1 MRGLLGRLTNFFY
14 FPGTFLVLKLNVIC
28 PENLL
33 SPRQTGMVGCPAAA
47 LSQKIWT
54 PSGSLSSGGNT
65 GTRVFMQQSVPEPPV
80 SFFHFCCRNR
90 NWRWAPAHPP
100 THLKD
105 NISKPSLQIIVAVKL
120 SSGQWKIN
128 WNHILFPIVSLKGR
142 APESGCRLWKNKKMR
157 GTISNSTSSC
167 PAPDLWNKNPGVEEM
182 ESFKK
187 ILDCSD

>member
-90 NWRWAPAHPP
+90 NWRWAPATHHPP
-100 THLKD
+100 KRQHFQAFFANNCGCEIKFWTMEDKLKSHHVP
-105 NISKPSLQIIVAVKL
+105 NCIFKRQSPWKWVQALKKQKNARNYKQLYKL
-120 SSGQWKIN
+120 M
-128 WNHILFPIVSLKGR
+128 P
-142 APESGCRLWKNKKMR
+142 
-157 GTISNSTSSC
+157 C
-167 PAPDLWNKNPGVEEM
+167 PRPLE
-182 ESFKK
+182 
-187 ILDCSD
+187 